1 MPPMNPNL
9 GAPKMT
15 QKHLAIS
22 EEEMQRVKDLYKSM
36 IGVSPAASMDIEEV
50 EKALEDVNSEKMR
63 LFNLAREE
71 DRRELASTY
80 VR

>member
-9 GAPKMT
+9 GALKMT

-22 EEEMQRVKDLYKSM
+22 EEEIKRVKDLYRSM
-36 IGVSPAASMDIEEV
+36 MWVSPAASMSIEEV
-50 EKALEDVNSEKMR
+50 ETALEDVNSEKMR
-63 LFNLAREE
+63 LLNLAREE

>member
-1 MPPMNPNL
+1 MPPMNRNL

-22 EEEMQRVKDLYKSM
+22 EEEIQRVKGLYRSVM
-36 IGVSPAASMDIEEV
+36 GVSPAASMSIEEV

-63 LFNLAREE
+63 LLDLAREE
-71 DRRELASTY
+71 DKRELASTY